1 MPQFVQVG
9 GITLLYWL
17 GENFRDLWG
26 PLRLLQSHLM
36 LASIGALLAA
46 LATFWILRSRSML
59 LPTDKGREHAAQGA
73 VSKGKPTGAGVLFIP
88 VLLVVSL
95 LTVPWDPYM
104 GVIYISVML
113 AMLAGYLD
121 DRSSTS
127 WGELKKGTFDVIIS
141 GLVAWAL
148 IRGQSNVEVWWPLYA
163 PKMGAEAALDGTMG
177 LLAPFLLSSWV
188 YWAGATFLL
197 FVSINTTNC
206 SDGVDGLSGSLLVI
220 AFVALGGILYG
231 VVGHVESA
239 RYLLVPFNEMGAS
252 WAIVVTTSLGAL
264 MAYLWFNAHPSQLL
278 MGDAGSRPLGLLLGI
293 FSLETGNPLIF
304 FFVAFLILANG
315 GTGLVKVLMLRIFK
329 RSPIKVTCPLHDH
342 FMKEKKWSPT
352 QVLLRMVIM
361 QAILTPIFLV
371 ICLKV
376 R

>member
-1 MPQFVQVG
+1 M
-9 GITLLYWL
+9 LYWL

-36 LASIGALLAA
+36 LASISALLAA

-104 GVIYISVML
+104 GVIYVSVLL

-121 DRSSTS
+121 DRSTTS
-127 WGELKKGTFDVIIS
+127 WGELKKGTFDVLIS

-148 IRGQSNVEVWWPLYA
+148 IRGQSHVEVWWPLYA

-177 LLAPFLLSSWV
+177 LLAPYLLSSWS

-220 AFVALGGILYG
+220 AFIALGGILYG

-252 WAIVVTTSLGAL
+252 WAIVVTSSLGAL

-293 FSLETGNPLIF
+293 FSLETGNPVIF

-342 FMKEKKWSPT
+342 FMKEKNWSPT